1 MILWRTASHERLT
14 HAGLDVLIAATFFGA
29 VVLLM
34 RAFATFLRETQ
45 IATAQLRIPETFL
58 ELDR

>member
-1 MILWRTASHERLT
+1 
-14 HAGLDVLIAATFFGA
+14 
-29 VVLLM
+29 VLLM
-34 RAFATFLRETQ
+34 LAFVTFLRETR

>member
-1 MILWRTASHERLT
+1 MWRTASHERLT
-14 HAGLDVLIAATFFGA
+14 HAGLDVLIAATYFGA

-34 RAFATFLRETQ
+34 RAFATCLRETQ

>member
-1 MILWRTASHERLT
+1 
-14 HAGLDVLIAATFFGA
+14 VLIAATFFGA

-34 RAFATFLRETQ
+34 RAFVTFLRETR
-45 IATAQLRIPETFL
+45 IPTPQLRIPETFL